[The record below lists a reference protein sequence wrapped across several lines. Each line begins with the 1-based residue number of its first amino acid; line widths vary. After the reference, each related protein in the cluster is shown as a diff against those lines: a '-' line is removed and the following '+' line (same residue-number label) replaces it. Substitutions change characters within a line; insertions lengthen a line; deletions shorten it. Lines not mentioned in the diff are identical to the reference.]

1 MFSLIPYCIYKES
14 YIVVDMSEL
23 NDFNNSRDKALKRGE
38 RERSRETQRQRPR
51 VPLYVVAY
59 TFNYSIYKVNA
70 MYFCEF
76 EDNLAHIVSSKNS

>member
-59 TFNYSIYKVNA
+59 NFNYSIYKRL
-70 MYFCEF
+70 MQC
-76 EDNLAHIVSSKNS
+76 ISVSLRTILYIL